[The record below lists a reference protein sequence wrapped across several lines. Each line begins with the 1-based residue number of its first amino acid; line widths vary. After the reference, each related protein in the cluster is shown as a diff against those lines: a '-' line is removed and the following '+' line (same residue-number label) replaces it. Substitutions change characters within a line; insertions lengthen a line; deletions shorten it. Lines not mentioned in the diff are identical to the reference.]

1 MESKVKN
8 KKIKT
13 KIIKSNIIIEEDDQ
27 ERLSQSINKINSE
40 ESIKEVMIK
49 KNEDNLSG
57 NSDNSI
63 ELTPDQIKVHKELIE
78 FIKNESEN
86 QLLLVGYAGTG
97 KTTMVTKIIFDLLKE
112 NLCQKIVIAA
122 PTHKAVNIAK
132 SKLFLNIKENEELS
146 SNINIIKI
154 NILLNYK

>member
-49 KNEDNLSG
+49 KNEDNL
-57 NSDNSI
+57 
-63 ELTPDQIKVHKELIE
+63 
-78 FIKNESEN
+78 FIIYLKN
-86 QLLLVGYAGTG
+86 T
-97 KTTMVTKIIFDLLKE
+97 
-112 NLCQKIVIAA
+112 
-122 PTHKAVNIAK
+122 
-132 SKLFLNIKENEELS
+132 
-146 SNINIIKI
+146 
-154 NILLNYK
+154 